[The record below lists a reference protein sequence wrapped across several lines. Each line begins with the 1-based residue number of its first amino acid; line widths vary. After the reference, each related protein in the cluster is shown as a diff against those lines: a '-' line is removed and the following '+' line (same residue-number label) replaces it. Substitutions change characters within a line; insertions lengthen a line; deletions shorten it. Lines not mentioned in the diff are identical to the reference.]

1 MEIMNWLNQAD
12 LVFVALI
19 GLLLAGC
26 SGDTYPPEVTLEE
39 MPNTIAEAF
48 REEKNPQIKQMAQ
61 QATQALKS
69 RQYTVA
75 HSLLRQLSALPEL
88 KQDQRDLI
96 AAGVIT
102 VAENLQ
108 KAAANGNVQAQQHLQ
123 KQTFVK

>member
-1 MEIMNWLNQAD
+1 MEIMNWLNQTA
-12 LVFVALI
+12 LGFVALI

-26 SGDTYPPEVTLEE
+26 SGDTYPTEVTLEE

-48 REEKNPQIKQMAQ
+48 RDGKNPQIKQMAQ